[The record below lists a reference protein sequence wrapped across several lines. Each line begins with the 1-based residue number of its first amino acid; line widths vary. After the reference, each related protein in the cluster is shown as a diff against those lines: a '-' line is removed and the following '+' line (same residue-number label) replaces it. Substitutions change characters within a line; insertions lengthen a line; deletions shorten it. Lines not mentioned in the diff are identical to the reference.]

1 MDRRHP
7 SSSSEIEKHSKEFDS
22 VETPVIRAGDM
33 YDVIMTSIQKFE
45 PDPNSKNCSLN
56 HDAIQRRE
64 RQHDC
69 LIINHSLTPKQK
81 RITMFFAARSSLLAT
96 RHVSRYFSSGRPFQI
111 LGLQQIA
118 PVGRAFLTKE
128 PLTELWQDVFGLTKV
143 KTFVS
148 ESENVDEDI
157 LMLGDKNPLYA
168 VEVDLMT
175 PVDAPR

>member
-1 MDRRHP
+1 
-7 SSSSEIEKHSKEFDS
+7 
-22 VETPVIRAGDM
+22 
-33 YDVIMTSIQKFE
+33 
-45 PDPNSKNCSLN
+45 
-56 HDAIQRRE
+56 
-64 RQHDC
+64 
-69 LIINHSLTPKQK
+69 
-81 RITMFFAARSSLLAT
+81 MFLAARSSLLAS
-96 RHVSRYFSSGRPFQI
+96 RQLSRYFSSSRPFQI

-118 PVGRAFLTKE
+118 VGSLTKE

-175 PVDAPR
+175 PVDAEKSPKVNGQKHGSSRPGFRCLAMPCLTPSLFHSQTRYIRQL